1 MKPAKEARV
10 GKAAPS
16 GASTK
21 PPAKAP
27 TRKARRRL
35 GRGSLVLI
43 ATLFATSGMIR
54 FGSGIAEAFATGS
67 ESAHSAEP
75 SAGADCVT
83 EPGVLMML
91 QEVQAREQKLAE
103 REQLLTDRSQAIGL
117 AEKRI
122 EQRLASLVEAEQ
134 NLAKTVTIAD
144 EAADKDVSRLVTVY
158 ENMKPKEAAPLFS
171 AMAPDFAAGFL
182 SRMRPDASAA
192 VMSALDPQV
201 AYSISVIM
209 AGRNAGAPQ
218 Q

>member
-1 MKPAKEARV
+1 MKPAKAAQA
-10 GKAAPS
+10 GPKAA
-16 GASTK
+16 
-21 PPAKAP
+21 AKAGAKP
-27 TRKARRRL
+27 APKKKARRRF

-43 ATLFATSGMIR
+43 ASLFAASGMIR
-54 FGSGIAEAFATGS
+54 FGSGIAQAFATGT
-67 ESAHSAEP
+67 EP
-75 SAGADCVT
+75 HDSGATAGADCVS
-83 EPGVLMML
+83 EPGVLLML
-91 QEVQAREQKLAE
+91 KEVQTREKTLAE
-103 REQLLTDRSQAIGL
+103 REQLLADRSQAIGL

-122 EQRLASLVEAEQ
+122 EERLASLVEAEQ

-144 EAADKDVSRLVTVY
+144 QAADQDVARLVTVY

-192 VMSALDPQV
+192 VMAALDPQV

-218 Q
+218 E

>member
-1 MKPAKEARV
+1 MKPAK
-10 GKAAPS
+10 AAP
-16 GASTK
+16 ASPAPK
-21 PPAKAP
+21 PPAKAAA
-27 TRKARRRL
+27 RKIRRRL

-67 ESAHSAEP
+67 ESSQEAAP
-75 SAGADCVT
+75 PAAGAECVT

-91 QEVQAREQKLAE
+91 QEVQAREKKLAE
-103 REQLLTDRSQAIGL
+103 REKLLTDRSQAIGM

-134 NLAKTVTIAD
+134 NLSKTVTIAD
-144 EAADKDVSRLVTVY
+144 EAADQDVARLVTVY

-182 SRMRPDASAA
+182 TRMRPDASAA
-192 VMSALDPQV
+192 VMAALDPQV

-218 Q
+218 K